1 MKRVLILVL
10 LVLYMCPFSW
20 AQSTQDKRRVE
31 EGKRKDL
38 FPSEFYLPEAKK
50 FSPPDIHS
58 GQNAYFSELLT
69 KEVAGLS
76 DAYKT
81 LVILMG
87 ADGRF
92 RDIDSQFDFLKG
104 KGIIPGNINKGSDHD
119 APLRKGVAAYMFAKT
134 MDIKGGI
141 TLRVFGLNERYAFKE
156 LVYQEIMN
164 PGNVNDV
171 MSGRELILTLT
182 QSADYMSSR
191 KKVMDTNKEL

>member
-10 LVLYMCPFSW
+10 LVLSMCPFSW

-50 FSPPDIHS
+50 VSPPDVHS
-58 GQNAYFSELLT
+58 GQNVYFSELLT
-69 KEVAGLS
+69 KKVAGLS
-76 DAYKT
+76 DAYQT

-87 ADGRF
+87 ADSRF

-104 KGIIPGNINKGSDHD
+104 EGIIPGNINKGSDHD

-171 MSGRELILTLT
+171 TSGPELILTLT
-182 QSADYMSSR
+182 QAADYMVSR
-191 KKVMDTNKEL
+191 QNAVNADKEK